1 MATLKE
7 RESGKTKS
15 ENSGS
20 GIGYLFGKAYE
31 GFAGAM
37 ESATDFVGS
46 GVSKLLGDEQAAR
59 IYYELD
65 DSRTGEADYRFNP
78 DDSWKMAG
86 DVAQGIG
93 NSLPMMAAGI
103 AGGAAVGGIVG
114 AAGLTGTAANIATG
128 VGRGIV
134 TFTSS
139 FLSAAGSGVQEAY
152 QKTGKLDDK
161 AWKSGITSGIIEG
174 ATETLV
180 DPILGGTASGAFKL
194 GSKIAGTA
202 ATAAA
207 KRFSSKIGVQ
217 IAKDLA
223 GSFVSEALEEGVSAI
238 LTPIANNIIY
248 QDEIAR
254 GEMEKETLDWHDI
267 GYQMLVGGLS
277 GVIMGGANTI
287 VSESVSTA
295 RGAEAIRAGKV
306 DQIMQSAQE
315 ILNAYSGD
323 ETMTKTDAYKRLQ
336 NALQNAEKAKGLAAA
351 RYVAEVQESSA
362 AVALSDQVVT
372 SARQILTNPE
382 AVATRINQFSLKDT
396 DGNTISVTAEE
407 IRNSVKNGNLAEALS
422 EDGNILRKLAV
433 LDAAGRMYADTQA
446 YESAVE
452 RGEYLGDRAD
462 VAHFLQTASTEEVQA
477 VNNALGLDIATASYE
492 DIRDAFV
499 RKSVDATFGGQP
511 GSQQSQQQNR
521 QASLTAQEAQNSA
534 QERTNGAEPFADTT
548 EAKNATEQKKRAAKA
563 RAETEKTLSENVS
576 QWDRMP
582 SRNRTLVRQTYTQ
595 AVNNGYSAEDA
606 LTFARLSA
614 KAGINI
620 EFTENGMQ
628 TASGDTV
635 DGYYDREENVIVVN
649 PKSKKPFESLLIHE
663 LTHSLEGT
671 TRYGRVM
678 DQSLKSLSETE
689 RNRIIALYQPVTQ
702 GKSAAEKVEI
712 LSSEYTAHYT
722 EKALKSKKF
731 LEALVKEDRT
741 IADRIRSFFEQRF
754 GDEKLDRNARKLA
767 KAYEKAFSEM
777 AQRNFGANAVSSSY
791 SEENFGSEQYSLS
804 TWRENTVLTPDG
816 RRSNGRDILAAK
828 LKESGRSEKEIS
840 ALLAQVDK
848 VADVVA
854 DLSKEFSS
862 IKDFAGIVPYYR
874 PRADGKGYEPM
885 LRCVV
890 KNGEYELNIDFTT
903 ICKKRESLSRFLT
916 EYQESGRSFGEGF
929 TQEAQAYLHNL
940 FKKYDLDTACTFCFV
955 ESRRVNVNSWSNK
968 VSSLWNKAL
977 KDAGITNATP
987 ISSVSDVGKIDIING
1002 ITDEIAFDVSNL
1014 IEPAAQAAMEA
1025 SAIEEYDRYY
1035 ASRRTNP
1042 DKRVSPNTEE
1052 RMREYIKNHAKD
1064 GKIFS
1069 FDKSDLL
1076 NVRAIAYFSAV
1087 APDFYS
1093 ILLTAYGANA
1103 PKMTLPAAPYAS
1115 DLFYNPQFDRNDIAE
1130 RAFAVGGVR
1139 INSFSDFQISR
1150 ILDYVQF
1157 VADAEA
1163 QGLPVQ
1169 TYVKELAMVEIL
1181 GKSKLKGNMSLI
1193 PEVDK
1198 TVDKDHAGLDKNG
1211 NYIFSSDS
1219 VDFNRAV
1226 ELQEREGIKGYWGT
1240 ILVGIS
1246 KYQILT
1252 ALGDP
1257 RIKMIIPYH
1266 RSGMPKALHH
1276 YYNHTLYTD
1285 YTNYQNTK
1293 DSEGKKLKNDPFLQ
1307 VFYES
1312 YRKNGGDYLTATQDY
1327 LQYCKDNNLI
1337 PRFAMKWSSS
1347 RSFEENFND
1356 PENYILNHPNY
1367 YKVLIDFTSDGG
1379 LDANGK
1385 QIFVQQT
1392 AVKLDLEGID
1402 VEAVTR
1408 RDAKLLEKE
1417 IESYEQNKG
1426 AMFDAFESALNGKK
1440 IDAKEQKAIRDAR
1453 ISEENKTRTFAPQ
1466 GGRQLS
1472 VSSNESSVARQGRQL
1487 SISAAPNTRSSVLSS
1502 RTSVPQQSV
1511 GSRIGKAANR
1521 FEIDF
1526 INEFAGIE
1534 DFLKKSGVEA
1544 NDIASAIQ
1552 SARNAYARG
1561 QSQIGYGVL
1570 DSSEMRKKGG
1580 DITIKQ
1586 PGLQKIFAD
1595 IRDKGDEY
1603 TQEFSDYLLH
1613 MHNVDRMSLEE
1624 KSKQTLAT
1632 LEQIRDIMKSKD
1644 AKSDESKKKI
1654 AELKKQIRFFA
1665 VEDTPEGVQ
1674 RQIDNF
1680 EIEENKPVF
1689 GNNQKEK
1696 ELLDESIKMLQTE
1709 KARILQSETETKK
1722 RKRDLKNINKRL
1734 EYLLEV
1740 RKNYVERKEAVTAE
1754 QSKAVAEAYESK
1766 HPEFRAKAEQVWAY
1780 SRQIN
1785 RNRANDGLISAEDAE
1800 YYEEKYPHYVPTFRE
1815 SYMTGISPIR
1825 GKNNIAVKQ
1834 TVSAAEGG
1842 GGTIAPLDESLAKQ
1856 TLAAT
1861 RAGSVN
1867 IIANMIYD
1875 AAMRGETDEV
1885 EIVSRKQV
1893 TSSEAYDANYEEET
1907 PKNNEITFYRDGEKI
1922 TMRVSREIFA
1932 GFDAVNGTIDFQNPA
1947 MTFLQRTMKVFKSWV
1962 TTYNPLFVIWNKLR
1976 DVQDAGFNTKYG
1988 LKFGKLLFSGRAERE
2003 IKANSKLWQAF
2014 VAAGGMTNT
2023 AYDVNEG
2030 FQRGVGERGFIQ
2042 ARKNLFLKAVD
2053 MINIANDFVEQTTRF
2068 TEFIC
2073 SIEAGNSVEQAIVDS
2088 QEVTTNFGRKG
2099 RIAKKFNA
2107 TISPFLNPSIQGFD
2121 KIVRNVKDATKSK
2134 KAFLALLFKVAIL
2147 GIAPQLLNEFLHGFD
2162 DDDDDEY
2169 DELSDYVKTNNY
2181 LFKVGDVFIRI
2192 PKGRISAA
2200 IAGAVVQTTNAIEG
2214 RNVDVGGYIENT
2226 LSQMSPVENATRTIF
2241 SPITDVIANRSWSGG
2256 TIESRK
2262 FENVAPEYRY
2272 DDRTSAI
2279 AIALGK
2285 VLKVSPKKIHYL
2297 LDQYTGVFGDIILP
2311 ATSAA
2316 AQKDMFSARMTVD
2329 PVSSNRLSG
2338 DFYKLYDDTNY
2349 AKNDPK
2355 ASEEDR
2361 KKAADQT
2368 RFLNRVK
2375 DAVSDL
2381 QQQKTE
2387 IQNSDKSRKEKLEET
2402 RVVQALINEAY
2413 RQAFAE
2419 FDSFSEATGK
2429 YLDIEKDDERFAFEM
2444 RDAVGAE
2451 AALKNYDSD
2460 VYDKS
2465 VFLKASGVPY
2475 EDYFDF
2481 YFTVKHLQS
2490 DKDKNGE
2497 TISGTLRAKVLKE
2510 IRKLKLTTDQ
2520 KLLILASRGY
2530 TAKDGDIGGLTAESA
2545 QKRLLAYVRRV
2556 TSGMS
2561 KEEKKEF
2568 AKMFGMKLKNNLI
2581 FL

>member
-1 MATLKE
+1 MSVLDDYLKG
-7 RESGKTKS
+7 RKQ
-15 ENSGS
+15 NNGS
-20 GIGYLFGKAYE
+20 GAEYLLGKATEGLVGSVTGTLATVAGGLNKLFGNDKEAERYVRM
-31 GFAGAM
+31 F
-37 ESATDFVGS
+37 S
-46 GVSKLLGDEQAAR
+46 GE
-59 IYYELD
+59 
-65 DSRTGEADYRFNP
+65 TGEADYRFNP

-114 AAGLTGTAANIATG
+114 AAGLTGTAASVATG

-134 TFTSS
+134 AFTSS

-174 ATETLV
+174 ATEALV
-180 DPILGGTASGAFKL
+180 DPLLGGTASGAFNL

-238 LTPIANNIIY
+238 LSPIANNLIY

-254 GEMEKETLDWHDI
+254 GEMEKESLDWHDI

-295 RGAEAIRAGKV
+295 RGVEAIRSGKV

-323 ETMTKTDAYKRLQ
+323 ETMTKTEAYKHLQ
-336 NALQNAEKAKGLAAA
+336 NVLQNAEKAKGGFAAA
-351 RYVAEVQESSA
+351 RYVAEAQEASA

-382 AVATRINQFSLKDT
+382 AVANRINQFALKDT
-396 DGNTISVTAEE
+396 DGHTIRVTAEE

-462 VAHFLQTASTEEVQA
+462 VAHFIQTASAEEVQA
-477 VNNALGLDIATASYE
+477 VNNALGLDIATASYD
-492 DIRDAFV
+492 DIRAAFV
-499 RKSVDATFGGQP
+499 NKSVNAAFGGQQEARQ
-511 GSQQSQQQNR
+511 GG
-521 QASLTAQEAQNSA
+521 QASLTAQEAENTA
-534 QERTNGAEPFADTT
+534 QERTNGAETSANTTAEAENAT
-548 EAKNATEQKKRAAKA
+548 EAKKRAVQA

-576 QWDRMP
+576 QWERMP

-635 DGYYDREENVIVVN
+635 DGYYNREENVIVVN
-649 PKSKKPFESLLIHE
+649 PKSKKPFESILIHE

-678 DQSLKSLSETE
+678 EQSLKSLSETE

-741 IADRIRSFFEQRF
+741 IADRIRAFFEQRF
-754 GDEKLDRNARKLA
+754 GDEKLDRNAQKLA

-777 AQRNFGANAVSSSY
+777 AQRNFGANAVS
-791 SEENFGSEQYSLS
+791 E
-804 TWRENTVLTPDG
+804 DG
-816 RRSNGRDILAAK
+816 GKRQFAIRS
-828 LKESGRSEKEIS
+828 
-840 ALLAQVDK
+840 
-848 VADVVA
+848 
-854 DLSKEFSS
+854 DL
-862 IKDFAGIVPYYR
+862 
-874 PRADGKGYEPM
+874 
-885 LRCVV
+885 
-890 KNGEYELNIDFTT
+890 
-903 ICKKRESLSRFLT
+903 RF
-916 EYQESGRSFGEGF
+916 
-929 TQEAQAYLHNL
+929 
-940 FKKYDLDTACTFCFV
+940 
-955 ESRRVNVNSWSNK
+955 
-968 VSSLWNKAL
+968 
-977 KDAGITNATP
+977 
-987 ISSVSDVGKIDIING
+987 GKIAYI
-1002 ITDEIAFDVSNL
+1002 DE
-1014 IEPAAQAAMEA
+1014 
-1025 SAIEEYDRYY
+1025 
-1035 ASRRTNP
+1035 
-1042 DKRVSPNTEE
+1042 
-1052 RMREYIKNHAKD
+1052 
-1064 GKIFS
+1064 
-1069 FDKSDLL
+1069 
-1076 NVRAIAYFSAV
+1076 
-1087 APDFYS
+1087 
-1093 ILLTAYGANA
+1093 
-1103 PKMTLPAAPYAS
+1103 
-1115 DLFYNPQFDRNDIAE
+1115 
-1130 RAFAVGGVR
+1130 
-1139 INSFSDFQISR
+1139 
-1150 ILDYVQF
+1150 
-1157 VADAEA
+1157 
-1163 QGLPVQ
+1163 
-1169 TYVKELAMVEIL
+1169 
-1181 GKSKLKGNMSLI
+1181 
-1193 PEVDK
+1193 
-1198 TVDKDHAGLDKNG
+1198 
-1211 NYIFSSDS
+1211 
-1219 VDFNRAV
+1219 
-1226 ELQEREGIKGYWGT
+1226 
-1240 ILVGIS
+1240 
-1246 KYQILT
+1246 
-1252 ALGDP
+1252 
-1257 RIKMIIPYH
+1257 
-1266 RSGMPKALHH
+1266 
-1276 YYNHTLYTD
+1276 
-1285 YTNYQNTK
+1285 
-1293 DSEGKKLKNDPFLQ
+1293 
-1307 VFYES
+1307 
-1312 YRKNGGDYLTATQDY
+1312 
-1327 LQYCKDNNLI
+1327 NLI
-1337 PRFAMKWSSS
+1337 PRKKGQSLTDAVKEYFNTYLRGMEIPVESSGDTVTLQQTKKYLDNASVLKKQAVQILDDIISIGENKKHTQNYPYSKEGELKKHLGLSATRGWDSYDTRFEIGETIYSGRVLIRKSGDGTDYFYDLDKIKAISVSRRMGTESQTKARADAYSANSIPETSQNVNPSSKKTQKNFSTSKSADDLYMRAVENGDDTTAARMVQEAAEKAGYTHQAYHGTGSQFNVFSSKKMGTTGTAIGKGYYFTTS
-1347 RSFEENFND
+1347 RSTAEQYEKEGGRVLSVF
-1356 PENYILNHPNY
+1356 LKTG
-1367 YKVLIDFTSDGG
+1367 KVLSGEKKTITRPEFMRLLRALSEYTDEDGFRYALSNYADVDSYG
-1379 LDANGK
+1379 QEAAIREAMASEYNGN
-1385 QIFVQQT
+1385 
-1392 AVKLDLEGID
+1392 DND
-1402 VEAVTR
+1402 VELIDSLYNGLAGVSFEDYAEIVRKSIGYDTIISDRGNNETWYVTMNSDQSKLSDPVTYDDKGNIIPLSKR
-1408 RDAKLLEKE
+1408 FNSKERD
-1417 IESYEQNKG
+1417 
-1426 AMFDAFESALNGKK
+1426 
-1440 IDAKEQKAIRDAR
+1440 IR
-1453 ISEENKTRTFAPQ
+1453 F
-1466 GGRQLS
+1466 
-1472 VSSNESSVARQGRQL
+1472 

-1511 GSRIGKAANR
+1511 GNRIGKAATR
-1521 FEIDF
+1521 FQIDF

-1534 DFLKKSGVEA
+1534 DFLKKSGVKA
-1544 NDIASAIQ
+1544 NDIASAVQ
-1552 SARNAYARG
+1552 SARNAYARA

-1580 DITIKQ
+1580 DLTIKQ

-1595 IRDKGDEY
+1595 VRDKGEEY
-1603 TQEFSDYLLH
+1603 TRDFFDYLLN
-1613 MHNVDRMSLEE
+1613 MHNMDRMSLEE

-1632 LEQIRDIMKSKD
+1632 LEQIRDIMQSKN
-1644 AKSDESKKKI
+1644 ANSDESKQKI

-1665 VEDTPEGVQ
+1665 VEDTLEGVQ

-1696 ELLDESIKMLQTE
+1696 KLLDESIKMLQTE

-1722 RKRDLKNINKRL
+1722 RKRDLKNIDKRL

-1754 QSKAVAEAYESK
+1754 QSKAIAEAYESK
-1766 HPEFRAKAEQVWAY
+1766 HPEFRAKADQVWAY

-1785 RNRANDGLISAEDAE
+1785 RNRVNDGLISAEDAE
-1800 YYEEKYPHYVPTFRE
+1800 YNEEKYPHYVPTFRE
-1815 SYMTGISPIR
+1815 SYTTGISPIR
-1825 GKNNIAVKQ
+1825 GKNNIAVNK
-1834 TVSAAEGG
+1834 TVYAAEGG
-1842 GGTIAPLDESLAKQ
+1842 GGTIAPIDESLAKQ

-1861 RAGSVN
+1861 RAGAVN
-1867 IIANMIYD
+1867 VIANMIYD
-1875 AAMRGETDEV
+1875 AALRGNTDEV
-1885 EIVSRKQV
+1885 EIVSRKKV

-1932 GFDAVNGTIDFQNPA
+1932 GFDAINGTIDFQNPA
-1947 MTFLQRTMKVFKSWV
+1947 MTFLQRVMDVFKQSV
-1962 TTYNPLFVIWNKLR
+1962 TTYNPLFVIRNKIR
-1976 DVQDAGFNTKYG
+1976 DIQDAGFNTKYG

-2014 VAAGGMTNT
+2014 VAAGGMSNT

-2030 FQRGVGERGFIQ
+2030 FQRRVGERGFIQ
-2042 ARKNLFLKAVD
+2042 ARKNPALKLID

-2147 GIAPQLLNEFLHGFD
+2147 GIAPQVLNEFLHGFD

-2181 LFKVGDVFIRI
+2181 LFKVGDVFLRI
-2192 PKGRISAA
+2192 PKGRLTSA

-2214 RNVDVGGYIENT
+2214 RNVDIGGYIENT

-2272 DDRTSAI
+2272 DERTSAI
-2279 AIALGK
+2279 AIGLGK

-2316 AQKDMFSARMTVD
+2316 AQKDMFSANLTID
-2329 PVSSNRLSG
+2329 AVSSNRLSG
-2338 DFYKLYDDTNY
+2338 DFYKLYDDTTY
-2349 AKNDPK
+2349 KKNDPN

-2361 KKAADQT
+2361 KKAADQA

-2444 RDAVGAE
+2444 RDSVGAE
-2451 AALKNYDSD
+2451 AALKNYNSD

-2497 TISGTLRAKVLKE
+2497 TISGSLRAKVLKE